1 VGASAPAPP
10 KAAAAGSGVAAS
22 AAPWSEIR
30 VDLPDGLTASLT
42 DEPAIYVEA
51 SPRAGEGV
59 RGFSLRLTGKVLPAL
74 SVADGKGGKRAIEAG
89 ERYRIPLAALAPERQ
104 LKVATALFPDDR
116 PQADGWRHQVRGAG
130 PFQRESLWR
139 LAEWFTGNG
148 ENFRAIREYNE
159 LAGADD
165 VARGTAVVVPAE
177 LLLPAFRGS
186 IPAAESSFRLD
197 YGKDEDG
204 EYAVYRL
211 RPHEALYSS
220 VVVRFTGRI
229 HAADVNALATQIARR
244 SGISDV
250 TEIPVGYRVKI
261 PFDLLQPEFLPE
273 GHPLRTEY
281 EASLRA
287 SARYSNH
294 VRALGLEGITV
305 ILDAGHGGKD
315 SGATQAG
322 VWESLYVYD
331 IAVRAK
337 RLLETRTAARVVE
350 TTRDGD
356 DFEIADSDVL
366 PFSRRRSVLTDPP
379 YPIED
384 PTVGVHLRWYLANS
398 VFRKAVQQ
406 AGDPEK
412 VVFLSIHA
420 DSLHPSLRGAMA
432 YIPAAAMRDDSFGKS
447 GPVYALRKE
456 FQESPRVSFPWE
468 ERVKSEGLSRALAK
482 QIVAAFE
489 TSGLAVHP
497 DKPVREKIIR
507 GGGEW
512 VPAVLRYNTVPAKM
526 LLEVCN
532 LNNPQDRRL
541 LQTRA
546 YRQKVAEAIYRGLL
560 GYYGK
565 GVAVPDTQIAKT
577 K

>member
-1 VGASAPAPP
+1 
-10 KAAAAGSGVAAS
+10 
-22 AAPWSEIR
+22 
-30 VDLPDGLTASLT
+30 
-42 DEPAIYVEA
+42 
-51 SPRAGEGV
+51 V
-59 RGFSLRLTGKVLPAL
+59 RGFSLRLTGKVFPAL
-74 SVADGKGGKRAIEAG
+74 SVADAKGGRRPIEVG
-89 ERYRIPLAALAPERQ
+89 ERYRIPFASLAPERQ
-104 LKVATALFPDDR
+104 LQVANALFPDDK

-130 PFQRESLWR
+130 PLQRESLWR

-165 VARGTAVVVPAE
+165 VARGTSVVVPAE

-186 IPAAESSFRLD
+186 IPAAESSFHLE
-197 YGKDEDG
+197 YGKDDGG
-204 EYAVYRL
+204 EYAIYRL

-244 SGISDV
+244 SGIADV

-337 RLLETRTAARVVE
+337 RLLETRTAAKVVA

-356 DFEIADSDVL
+356 DFEIADADVL
-366 PFSRRRSVLTDPP
+366 PFSRRRAVLTDPP

-398 VFRKAVQQ
+398 VYRKAVQQ
-406 AGDPEK
+406 AGDSEK

-482 QIVAAFE
+482 QIVAAFL

-507 GGGEW
+507 GGSEW

-532 LNNPQDRRL
+532 LNNPEDRRL

-565 GVAVPDTQIAKT
+565 GVAVPETQIAKT

>member
-1 VGASAPAPP
+1 MALWLGAALAAPAL
-10 KAAAAGSGVAAS
+10 AAGAGVRAELA
-22 AAPWSEIR
+22 
-30 VDLPDGLTASLT
+30 DGLTASLT
-42 DEPAIYVEA
+42 EEQAIYLEA
-51 SPRAGEGV
+51 SPKNGEGM
-59 RGFSLRLTGKVLPAL
+59 RAFSQRLTG
-74 SVADGKGGKRAIEAG
+74 RAQGSLQLAG
-89 ERYRIPLAALAPERQ
+89 AAGASARTLEVGQRYRIPFAVLSPERQ
-104 LKVATALFPDDR
+104 LKVATTLFPDDK
-116 PQADGWRHQVRGAG
+116 PQADGWRHQVRGTG
-130 PFQRESLWR
+130 PLQRESLWH
-139 LAEWFTGNG
+139 LAEWFTGSG

-159 LAGADD
+159 LSGGDDD
-165 VARGTAVVVPAE
+165 VPRGTAVVVPAE

-197 YGKDEDG
+197 YGKDKDG
-204 EYAVYRL
+204 EYAIYRL
-211 RPHEALYSS
+211 RTGEALYSS

-229 HAADVNALATQIARR
+229 HAADVNSLAIQIAQR
-244 SGISDV
+244 SGIADV

-261 PFDLLQPEFLPE
+261 PFDLLQPEFLPQ

-294 VRALGLEGITV
+294 VRALGLENITV

-315 SGATQAG
+315 SGATQG
-322 VWESLYVYD
+322 EVWESLYVYD
-331 IAVRAK
+331 IVMRAK
-337 RLLETRTAARVVE
+337 RLLEGRTAARVVA
-350 TTRDGD
+350 TTRDGA
-356 DFEIADSDVL
+356 DFEIADSDVI
-366 PFSRRRSVLTDPP
+366 PASRRHSVLTDPP

-468 ERVKSEGLSRALAK
+468 QRVKSEGLSRALAK
-482 QIVAAFE
+482 QMVAAFG
-489 TSGLAVHP
+489 TAGLAVHP

-507 GGGEW
+507 DGREW

-532 LNNPQDRRL
+532 LNNPEDRRL

-546 YRQKVAEAIYRGLL
+546 WRQKVAEAIYRGLL

-565 GVAVPDTQIAKT
+565 GIAVPEAQIAKT
-577 K
+577 R